1 MKTLQHTAIY
11 FWALWAKHGKLL
23 GVPATYREF
32 HEELPFVL
40 LPDAIRGYIGPRQA
54 SHFEMRPDGTAN
66 SWMVFPNEQVLKDLS
81 KETSAELVKY
91 SVEPNIPKC
100 VIGEMSCLRSFEKK
114 NCGHSHFLALR
125 AHMVQD
131 DVLDTVLREE
141 MIDATKRFS
150 DTFISRYN
158 RTIVMDGQ
166 QLRQEIEKFE
176 NIGFIYLAGK
186 VYEATH
192 ELLNRTWFER
202 NVMPALRVAYPT
214 DLADNTFRYMKM
226 SDEMNDRINSLQFEP
241 TEEEVEACPLAED
254 LVDVLDTIYAEAFI
268 RTLDCI

>member
-100 VIGEMSCLRSFEKK
+100 VIGEMSCLRSFEKTQPLL
-114 NCGHSHFLALR
+114 GP
-125 AHMVQD
+125 
-131 DVLDTVLREE
+131 
-141 MIDATKRFS
+141 
-150 DTFISRYN
+150 
-158 RTIVMDGQ
+158 
-166 QLRQEIEKFE
+166 
-176 NIGFIYLAGK
+176 AG
-186 VYEATH
+186 
-192 ELLNRTWFER
+192 
-202 NVMPALRVAYPT
+202 AYGSGRCSGYCAP
-214 DLADNTFRYMKM
+214 RG
-226 SDEMNDRINSLQFEP
+226 NDRCHQALQRHLHLQIQP
-241 TEEEVEACPLAED
+241 HHRHGWSAAPAGD
-254 LVDVLDTIYAEAFI
+254 
-268 RTLDCI
+268 